1 MRQGEIYNIRKH
13 DINFKDQTLLIP
25 QTKTDTP
32 RTIFHL
38 SKRALNALTKQLRA
52 PGKVVQLADRPIFC
66 VNRWTEWNRFTKLND
81 DCGIDGLRFHDLRH
95 EATSRLFE
103 SGFNVIEVASITGH
117 VTQWV
122 GSVPLT
128 RPHEAANRS

>member
-1 MRQGEIYNIRKH
+1 MTSGSTILISKIRRSLFLRLRRIH
-13 DINFKDQTLLIP
+13 LAP
-25 QTKTDTP
+25 S
-32 RTIFHL
+32 FHL
-38 SKRALNALTKQLRA
+38 SKRALNALTEQLRA

-95 EATSRLFE
+95 EAKSRLFE

>member
-1 MRQGEIYNIRKH
+1 RGKSITSGSTILISKIRRSLFLRLRRIH
-13 DINFKDQTLLIP
+13 LAP
-25 QTKTDTP
+25 S
-32 RTIFHL
+32 FHL
-38 SKRALNALTKQLRA
+38 SKRALNALTEQLRA

-95 EATSRLFE
+95 EAKSRLFE

>member
-1 MRQGEIYNIRKH
+1 MTSGSTILISKIRRSLFLRLRRIH
-13 DINFKDQTLLIP
+13 LAP
-25 QTKTDTP
+25 S
-32 RTIFHL
+32 FHL
-38 SKRALNALTKQLRA
+38 SKRALNALTEQLRA